1 MMIRAYNWG
10 LGGFLVVILFA
21 QVFGI
26 FYTSVNSKQ
35 YLSFGQSPLNG
46 LHSIDGY
53 NDEPYSDRMIA
64 CVLHGHQ
71 YKPIQLNEALA
82 SSKSVVVDVASVAI
96 NGYRVCSRD
105 QIQLES
111 LAYTRYASVCND
123 LSSTLEGIFNSCTML
138 GYNVARDTLRIVDDV
153 ESSTMKL
160 LINSLPVLI
169 MPFWDNGIYARYAIP
184 GWDGRKYNNEDESST
199 ILYAIR
205 TRGKNPGVDWA
216 PWWGGKNGWYE
227 DPSGMKWYSY
237 MGSADPQLTYG
248 IRLRHFDTMT
258 NLELDCK
265 SAECNPSLRTE
276 SWGVSVSFTEV
287 TEMVNSI
294 AASNGH
300 RFGLFLFE
308 ALQIRSVISKYSIDI
323 LVSNMSLGLLLFRW
337 SISIVAF
344 QESVKAGV
352 TEPTVLGIGCL
363 SSSRCFSCLPL
374 MLLPRLKTTFA
385 AFFTVGCQFEGEQKA
400 MAEAWF
406 VIYPAIGEFL
416 LFYFSLLSLVAK
428 LSSRRMSDVL
438 FGPTMVFFYLMH
450 NLRFSLAQTGW
461 FEFDGRIATV
471 VSSEAFEKMALLDFF
486 TTDAALRMNGNTKSL
501 FLTKIIVLGLNLIS
515 FFWAKRSIP
524 HSTTILEVEKS
535 VAIQACNV
543 GGLGRPFSYHQNYAI
558 SRRSRKCLAFCNND
572 TAG

>member
-1 MMIRAYNWG
+1 
-10 LGGFLVVILFA
+10 
-21 QVFGI
+21 
-26 FYTSVNSKQ
+26 
-35 YLSFGQSPLNG
+35 
-46 LHSIDGY
+46 
-53 NDEPYSDRMIA
+53 
-64 CVLHGHQ
+64 
-71 YKPIQLNEALA
+71 
-82 SSKSVVVDVASVAI
+82 
-96 NGYRVCSRD
+96 
-105 QIQLES
+105 
-111 LAYTRYASVCND
+111 
-123 LSSTLEGIFNSCTML
+123 
-138 GYNVARDTLRIVDDV
+138 
-153 ESSTMKL
+153 
-160 LINSLPVLI
+160 
-169 MPFWDNGIYARYAIP
+169 
-184 GWDGRKYNNEDESST
+184 
-199 ILYAIR
+199 
-205 TRGKNPGVDWA
+205 
-216 PWWGGKNGWYE
+216 
-227 DPSGMKWYSY
+227 
-237 MGSADPQLTYG
+237 
-248 IRLRHFDTMT
+248 MT

-558 SRRSRKCLAFCNND
+558 SRRSRKVSVWPFATTTQQDDQRHVLSCYELVRIGYIILGDKYLVPMNDWFWFMVMSPLRSHQPFSNLRVCAYSISLEEDGTCSVYEKPHFCSISGPELVKICWSD
-572 TAG
+572 ISLHPCR